1 MFRFLL
7 GLCLL
12 LSLAACQD
20 DAATTDPAQPDQVTA
35 TPGTTPIVPSAP
47 GGPASDLDTK
57 TPVRGRTNID
67 YHYDVKT
74 YGPEVTKL
82 LYELQQNYWYV
93 HNLLHM
99 SDRDHNKR
107 WQGTWFHFNEDGT
120 YESGKYTETGNGG
133 TWEFDPVN
141 GFVHLNAKDFDKRGE
156 FRVKMGESGTVMV
169 WEGTRRY
176 DQTPVQGKL
185 EKYNRV
191 GDYKGPDAQ

>member
-1 MFRFLL
+1 MLRLL
-7 GLCLL
+7 GVTGALL
-12 LSLAACQD
+12 LLLAC
-20 DAATTDPAQPDQVTA
+20 TDETVAPPVAPTETVVPA
-35 TPGTTPIVPSAP
+35 PGTTPVVPVTP
-47 GGPASDLDTK
+47 GNLADEEMT

-74 YGPEVTKL
+74 YGPQVTKL

-99 SDRDHNKR
+99 SDKNHNKR
-107 WQGTWFHFNEDGT
+107 WRGTWFHFNEDGT
-120 YESGKYTETGNGG
+120 YESGMYDQTGNGG

-141 GFVHLNAKDFDKRGE
+141 GFIHLQAKDFDKRGE
-156 FRVKMGESGTVMV
+156 FRIKMGESGTVMV

-185 EKYNRV
+185 EKYNRI
-191 GDYKGPDAQ
+191 GDYKPPGSR